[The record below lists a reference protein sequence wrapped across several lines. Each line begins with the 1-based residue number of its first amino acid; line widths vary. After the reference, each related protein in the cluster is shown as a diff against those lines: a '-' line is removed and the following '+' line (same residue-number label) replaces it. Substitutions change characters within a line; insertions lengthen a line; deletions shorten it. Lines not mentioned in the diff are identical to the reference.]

1 MGEPDHLD
9 LVELVHAD
17 QPAGIPSVGACLAAE
32 ARGVSGVFERELFRG
47 KDFLAVK
54 YHLDEARIHAFSEE
68 IDLEEVAAY
77 LNTWDLIAQG
87 VPEGGKIAELDT
99 ANRFRWLTNTRSTI
113 IQPSKAHV
121 GRCEH
126 PGGVLEDL
134 FQKYV
139 V

>member
-1 MGEPDHLD
+1 MHDKQVYEYAVIR
-9 LVELVHAD
+9 LVPRV
-17 QPAGIPSVGACLAAE
+17 
-32 ARGVSGVFERELFRG
+32 EREEFLNVGVIVFCKR